1 MINLHWQIPFASA
14 IDKKQYRVD
23 IYQKGYT
30 GNPVTLL
37 AGSSPFNTEEDNSDD
52 LFTPIRTQSGTL
64 QICTA
69 IPGGGLLKVQDI
81 LPSNNTDCPV
91 VLLELNGEEEEVVW
105 QGFLSCEAYSQDYIG
120 IAQVLDLSLISVLE
134 AMDSVECDPSILK
147 GVVPVHQL
155 IGYCFDEMERHVDP
169 TREEFYLFN
178 RIYIG
183 EQGKAFLHNYINTSL
198 FYDVQEQND
207 EGYNEAI
214 LKGISLKEV
223 LTKVATFMGWCIRED
238 QENIYIQ
245 TAGAD
250 DGWVSGTVAAMIE
263 EQWIPT
269 KSNMTNAIKNMA
281 NLDWR
286 GTGHR
291 ISSRQGAR
299 NVEVVANM
307 TPFDIQV
314 GIPDGFPQGEY
325 LTGALAYQ
333 EENVSVEEGETIP
346 TALPYISKE
355 RDFSNRYE
363 FAIWDATE
371 AQQERPIWEK
381 TGTLQQLVAQ
391 SMLNTGNVIN
401 GSLCGAAPIQFKSND
416 EDESI
421 DFGGLYVKTTDLDA
435 YQSLLNESIYLLKIR
450 SIDYLNAYNGKFVL
464 NFSAKTLYD
473 QILRAIP
480 DNSYIPL
487 VIKWGT
493 LFLQPD
499 RKSWSSSYNVVMFLY
514 TEENGGKVEIP
525 INSYNYGEVV
535 MYIPPC
541 DMTTSNPS
549 YRTVEE
555 WVYTSLSLEYQAPED
570 VFEDRGAN
578 HYFEALK
585 TAFREEVS
593 VECDFGSS
601 LDNLPNPSL
610 ILNEDPSHYYEPLTR
625 MEFYDG
631 MLTEVRPEKHLLS
644 RLATYYRKP
653 HTSLELVAAFPGV
666 LPMMRYKG
674 INDGKLY
681 LPMAASRDWQM
692 DTATITMLQC
702 EPYWRVYTEDGQIWT
717 KDWDYILLHGIPSSK
732 VIRISSDTD
741 LRWAD
746 RDQHLQ
752 DVYINGENG
761 SGTIPAGSKVV
772 VAFVFDPGVETN
784 ERGTIDFYRDGKLL
798 FSIDVVGE
806 Y

>member
-1 MINLHWQIPFASA
+1 MAKKIHWQIPFASA

-23 IYQKGYT
+23 IYQEGYT

-37 AGSSPFNTEEDNSDD
+37 AGSSPFNTEEDNNPD

-64 QICTA
+64 SVVTKL
-69 IPGGGLLKVQDI
+69 PDGSMLKAQDI

-91 VLLELNGEEEEVVW
+91 QLLELNNGEEEVVW

-120 IAQVLDLSLISVLE
+120 IAQELSLSLISVLE
-134 AMDSVECDPSILK
+134 AMDSVECDPTRLQ
-147 GVVPVHQL
+147 GVVPVFYL
-155 IGYCFDEMERHVDP
+155 IGYCFDEMERHVQFGHIFD
-169 TREEFYLFN
+169 

-183 EQGKAFLHNYINTSL
+183 EQGKAIASRYINTSL
-198 FYDVQEQND
+198 FFDVQEQND
-207 EGYNEAI
+207 EDYSEAI

-223 LTKVATFMGWCIRED
+223 LTKLATFMGWCVRED
-238 QENIYIQ
+238 RENIYIQ

-250 DGWVSGTVAAMIE
+250 EGWISGTVSEIMYDHQFATAE
-263 EQWIPT
+263 
-269 KSNMTNAIKNMA
+269 SALYDLA
-281 NLDWR
+281 DLDWR
-286 GTGHR
+286 GTAHR

-325 LTGALAYQ
+325 LTGSLAYQ

-346 TALPYISKE
+346 TALPYISE
-355 RDFSNRYE
+355 EQNFSNRYE

-371 AQQERPIWEK
+371 EQQERPIWEK
-381 TGTLQQLVAQ
+381 IGTLQQLVAQ

-480 DNSYIPL
+480 SGSYIPL

-499 RKSWSSSYNVVMFLY
+499 RKTWASSYNIVTFPY

-541 DMTTSNPS
+541 DMTTSNPA

-570 VFEDRGAN
+570 VFEDRSAN

-585 TAFREEVS
+585 TAFRNEVS

-610 ILNEDPSHYYEPLTR
+610 ILNVDPNRYYEPLTR
-625 MEFYDG
+625 MPFYDG
-631 MLTEVRPEKHLLS
+631 MLTEERPEKHLLS

-653 HTSLELVAAFPGV
+653 HASLELVAAFPGV

-674 INDGKLY
+674 INDGKFY
-681 LPMAASRDWQM
+681 LPMAASRDWQQ
-692 DTATITMLQC
+692 DTATLTMLQC

-732 VIRISSDTD
+732 VIYISSDTD
-741 LRWAD
+741 LQWAD
-746 RDQHLQ
+746 RDFQLQ
-752 DVYINGENG
+752 SVYINGENG
-761 SGTIPAGSKVV
+761 IGTIPAGTKVA
-772 VAFVFDPGVETN
+772 VAFSFEPHTETN

-798 FSIDVVGE
+798 FSLDVVAE

>member
-1 MINLHWQIPFASA
+1 MAKKIHWQIPFASA

-23 IYQKGYT
+23 IYQEGYT
-30 GNPVTLL
+30 GSPVTLL
-37 AGSSPFNTEEDNSDD
+37 AGSSPFNTEEDNNPD

-64 QICTA
+64 QVCTA
-69 IPGGGLLKVQDI
+69 IPGGGLLKAQDI
-81 LPSNNTDCPV
+81 LPANNTDCPV
-91 VLLELNGEEEEVVW
+91 QLVELYDGEEEVVW

-120 IAQVLDLSLISVLE
+120 IAQELSLSLISVLE
-134 AMDSVECDPSILK
+134 AMDSVECDPTRLH

-155 IGYCFDEMERHVDP
+155 IGYCFDEMERS
-169 TREEFYLFN
+169 TGFSLFN

-183 EQGKAFLHNYINTSL
+183 EQGKEFLHDFINTSL
-198 FYDVQEQND
+198 FFDLQEQND

-223 LTKVATFMGWCIRED
+223 LTKLATFMGWCVRED
-238 QENIYIQ
+238 AEQILIQ

-250 DGWVSGTVAAMIE
+250 NNWVSGTVEEMIE
-263 EQWIPT
+263 DQWTPIKPYV
-269 KSNMTNAIKNMA
+269 TNVLRDMA
-281 NLDWR
+281 ALDWR

-325 LTGALAYQ
+325 MTGALAYQ

-355 RDFSNRYE
+355 RDFSNRCE

-371 AQQERPIWEK
+371 EQQERPIWEK
-381 TGTLQQLVAQ
+381 TGTLQEMIAQ

-435 YQSLLNESIYLLKIR
+435 YQSLLDESIYLLKIR
-450 SIDYLNAYNGKFVL
+450 SIDHLNAYNGKFVL
-464 NFSAKTLYD
+464 NFSAKTLYY

-480 DNSYIPL
+480 SGSYIPL

-499 RKSWSSSYNVVMFLY
+499 RKTWSSSYNVVMFPY
-514 TEENGGKVEIP
+514 TEANGGEVEIP
-525 INSYNYGEVV
+525 IDKYNTGEVV

-570 VFEDRGAN
+570 VFEDRDAN

-585 TAFREEVS
+585 TAFRDEVS

-610 ILNEDPSHYYEPLTR
+610 ILNVDPSHYYEPLTR
-625 MEFYDG
+625 MKFYDG
-631 MLTEVRPEKHLLS
+631 MLIEERPEKHLLS
-644 RLATYYRKP
+644 RLATYYRNP
-653 HTSLELVAAFPGV
+653 HASLELVAAFPGV
-666 LPMMRYKG
+666 LPMLRYRG
-674 INDGKLY
+674 LNDGKFY
-681 LPMAASRDWQM
+681 LPMAASRDWQQ
-692 DTATITMLQC
+692 DTATLTMLQC
-702 EPYWRVYTEDGQIWT
+702 EPYWRVYRWDDNVWT
-717 KDWDYILLHGIPSSK
+717 KDWDYISLSIAERNSVDLYIY
-732 VIRISSDTD
+732 SDVD
-741 LRWAD
+741 IEWEDHRGDFPGL
-746 RDQHLQ
+746 
-752 DVYINGENG
+752 YINSDY
-761 SGTIPAGSKVV
+761 SGGIIPAGRTLLRIGYDGSTEAEGNINFSWTINGKRQHIFDLPVV
-772 VAFVFDPGVETN
+772 IRN
-784 ERGTIDFYRDGKLL
+784 N
-798 FSIDVVGE
+798 
-806 Y
+806 

>member
-1 MINLHWQIPFASA
+1 MAKKIHWQIPFASA

-23 IYQKGYT
+23 IYQEGYT

-37 AGSSPFNTEEDNSDD
+37 AGSSPFNTEEDNNPD

-64 QICTA
+64 QVCTA
-69 IPGGGLLKVQDI
+69 IPGGGLLKAQDI
-81 LPSNNTDCPV
+81 LPANNTDCPV
-91 VLLELNGEEEEVVW
+91 QLVELNDGDEEVVW

-120 IAQVLDLSLISVLE
+120 IAQELSLSLISVLE
-134 AMDSVECDPSILK
+134 AMDSVECDPTRLQ
-147 GVVPVHQL
+147 GVVPVFQL
-155 IGYCFDEMERHVDP
+155 IGYCFDEMERHVQFGHIFD
-169 TREEFYLFN
+169 

-183 EQGKAFLHNYINTSL
+183 EQGKAIASRYINTSL
-198 FYDVQEQND
+198 FFDVQEQND

-223 LTKVATFMGWCIRED
+223 LTKVATFMGWCVRED
-238 QENIYIQ
+238 RENIYIQ

-250 DGWVSGTVAAMIE
+250 EGWISGTVSEIMYDHQFATAE
-263 EQWIPT
+263 
-269 KSNMTNAIKNMA
+269 SALY
-281 NLDWR
+281 NLADLEWR

-299 NVEVVANM
+299 NVEVVASM

-325 LTGALAYQ
+325 LTGSLAYQ

-355 RDFSNRYE
+355 QHFSNRYE

-371 AQQERPIWEK
+371 EQQERPIWEK
-381 TGTLQQLVAQ
+381 TGTLQEMIAQ

-480 DNSYIPL
+480 SGSYIPL

-499 RKSWSSSYNVVMFLY
+499 RKTWASSYNIVTFPY
-514 TEENGGKVEIP
+514 TEGNGGKVEIP
-525 INSYNYGEVV
+525 IKDYNYGEVV

-570 VFEDRGAN
+570 VFEDRSAN

-585 TAFREEVS
+585 TAFRDEVS

-610 ILNEDPSHYYEPLTR
+610 ILNVDPVRYYEPLTR
-625 MEFYDG
+625 MSFYDG
-631 MLTEVRPEKHLLS
+631 MLTEQRPEKHLLS

-653 HTSLELVAAFPGV
+653 HTSLELVTAFPGV
-666 LPMMRYKG
+666 LPMMRYRG
-674 INDGKLY
+674 LNDGKFY
-681 LPMAASRDWQM
+681 LPMAASRDWQQ
-692 DTATITMLQC
+692 DTATLSMLQC
-702 EPYWRVYTEDGQIWT
+702 EPYWRVYRWDDKVWDKEN
-717 KDWDYILLHGIPSSK
+717 DYILLHGIPSSK
-732 VIRISSDTD
+732 VIYISSDTE
-741 LRWAD
+741 LTWQD
-746 RDQHLQ
+746 RDFQLQ
-752 DVYINGENG
+752 SVYINGENG
-761 SGTIPAGSKVV
+761 IGTIPAGNKVAV
-772 VAFVFDPGVETN
+772 VFAFEPHVETN

-798 FSIDVVGE
+798 FSLDVVAE

>member
-1 MINLHWQIPFASA
+1 MAKKIHWQIPFASA

-23 IYQKGYT
+23 IYQEGYT
-30 GNPVTLL
+30 GSIVTLL
-37 AGSSPFNTEEDNSDD
+37 AGSSPFNTEEDNNPD

-64 QICTA
+64 SVITKL
-69 IPGGGLLKVQDI
+69 PDGSMLKAQDI

-91 VLLELNGEEEEVVW
+91 QLVELNDGEVEVVW

-120 IAQVLDLSLISVLE
+120 IAQELSLSLISVLE
-134 AMDSVECDPSILK
+134 AMDSVECDPNRLQ

-155 IGYCFDEMERHVDP
+155 IGYCFDEMERNVGMS
-169 TREEFYLFN
+169 LFN

-183 EQGKAFLHNYINTSL
+183 EQGKAFLHNFINTSL
-198 FYDVQEQND
+198 FFDVQEQND

-223 LTKVATFMGWCIRED
+223 LTKLATFMGWCIRED
-238 QENIYIQ
+238 AEQIFIQ

-250 DGWVSGTVAAMIE
+250 NDWVNGTVADMIE
-263 EQWIPT
+263 DQWVPT
-269 KSNMTNAIKNMA
+269 KSYVTNALKNMA
-281 NLDWR
+281 DLDWR
-286 GTGHR
+286 GTAHR

-355 RDFSNRYE
+355 QHFSNRYE

-371 AQQERPIWEK
+371 EQQERPIWEK

-416 EDESI
+416 QDESI

-480 DNSYIPL
+480 SGSYIPL

-499 RKSWSSSYNVVMFLY
+499 RKTWASSYNVVTFPY

-525 INSYNYGEVV
+525 ISSYNYGEVV
-535 MYIPPC
+535 VYIPPC

-570 VFEDRGAN
+570 VFEDRSAN

-585 TAFREEVS
+585 TAFRDEVS

-610 ILNEDPSHYYEPLTR
+610 ILNVDPDRYYEPLTR
-625 MEFYDG
+625 MIFFGG
-631 MLTEVRPEKHLLS
+631 MQVEERPEKHLLS
-644 RLATYYRKP
+644 RLASYYRKP
-653 HTSLELVAAFPGV
+653 HASLELVAAFPGV

-674 INDGKLY
+674 INDGKFY
-681 LPMAASRDWQM
+681 LPMAASRDWQQ
-692 DTATITMLQC
+692 DTAKLTMLQC
-702 EPYWRVYTEDGQIWT
+702 EPYWRVYRWDDKVWDKENDYTPLNGAGDG
-717 KDWDYILLHGIPSSK
+717 K
-732 VIRISSDTD
+732 VIYISSDTD

-746 RDQHLQ
+746 RDFQMH
-752 DVYINGENG
+752 DVFVNGTPDG
-761 SGTIPAGSKVV
+761 GTISAGNKVAV
-772 VAFVFDPGVETN
+772 GIYLDNDQDQEGWL
-784 ERGTIDFYRDGKLL
+784 DFYRGTTLV
-798 FSIDVVGE
+798 FSIYVKAISN
-806 Y
+806 

>member
-1 MINLHWQIPFASA
+1 MAKKIHWQIPFASA

-23 IYQKGYT
+23 IYQEGYT
-30 GNPVTLL
+30 GSPVTLL
-37 AGSSPFNTEEDNSDD
+37 AGSSPFNTEEDNNPD

-64 QICTA
+64 SIVTKL
-69 IPGGGLLKVQDI
+69 PDGSMLKAQDI

-91 VLLELNGEEEEVVW
+91 VLVELNDGEEEVVW

-120 IAQVLDLSLISVLE
+120 IAQELSLSLISVLE
-134 AMDSVECDPSILK
+134 AMDSVECDPTRLK

-155 IGYCFDEMERHVDP
+155 IGYCFDEMERNVQFGHI
-169 TREEFYLFN
+169 FN

-183 EQGKAFLHNYINTSL
+183 EQGKAFLHNFINTSL
-198 FYDVQEQND
+198 FFDVQEQND

-223 LTKVATFMGWCIRED
+223 LTKLATFMGWCVRED
-238 QENIYIQ
+238 RENIYIQ

-250 DGWVSGTVAAMIE
+250 DGWVTGTVAAMIE
-263 EQWIPT
+263 DQWTPT
-269 KSNMTNAIKNMA
+269 KSYVTNALKDMSA
-281 NLDWR
+281 LDWR

-363 FAIWDATE
+363 FAIWDATDGK
-371 AQQERPIWEK
+371 QEKPIWEK

-416 EDESI
+416 QDEII

-464 NFSAKTLYD
+464 NFSAKTLYN

-480 DNSYIPL
+480 SGSYIPL

-499 RKSWSSSYNVVMFLY
+499 RKTWASSYNVVTFPY

-525 INSYNYGEVV
+525 IDSYNYGEVV
-535 MYIPPC
+535 VYIPPC
-541 DMTTSNPS
+541 DMTTSNPA

-570 VFEDRGAN
+570 VFEDRSAN

-585 TAFREEVS
+585 TAFRDEVS

-610 ILNEDPSHYYEPLTR
+610 ILNVDPDRYYEPLTR

-631 MLTEVRPEKHLLS
+631 MLTEERPEKHLLS

-653 HTSLELVAAFPGV
+653 HASLELVAASPGV

-674 INDGKLY
+674 INDGKFY
-681 LPMAASRDWQM
+681 LPMAASRDWQQ
-692 DTATITMLQC
+692 DTATLTMLQC
-702 EPYWRVYTEDGQIWT
+702 EPYWRVYRWDDKVWDKEN
-717 KDWDYILLHGIPSSK
+717 DYIPLNGAGDGK
-732 VIRISSDTD
+732 VIYISSDTD

-746 RDQHLQ
+746 RDFQMH
-752 DVYINGENG
+752 DVFVNGTPDG
-761 SGTIPAGSKVV
+761 GTISAGNKVAV
-772 VAFVFDPGVETN
+772 GIYLDNDQDQEGWL
-784 ERGTIDFYRDGKLL
+784 DFYRGITLV
-798 FSIDVVGE
+798 FSIYVKAISN
-806 Y
+806 